1 MNTRNPRSHV
11 DRHIEDSI
19 LLTDVARM
27 DHIRGAYGLPE
38 LPPEFVERRRRIVV
52 LALDLDSGD
61 MLPVGDLRV
70 WEQEIRRN
78 MR

>member
-1 MNTRNPRSHV
+1 
-11 DRHIEDSI
+11 
-19 LLTDVARM
+19 M
-27 DHIRGAYGLPE
+27 DNIRGAYGQPE
-38 LPPEFVERRRRIVV
+38 LPPEFVERRRRIVI
-52 LALDLDSGD
+52 LALDIDSGD